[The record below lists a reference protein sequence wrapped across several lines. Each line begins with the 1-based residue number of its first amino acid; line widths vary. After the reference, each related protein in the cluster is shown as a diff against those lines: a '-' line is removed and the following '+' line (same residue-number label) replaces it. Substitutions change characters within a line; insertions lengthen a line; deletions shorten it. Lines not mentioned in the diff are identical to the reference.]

1 MYISLVFI
9 FKIVIITLCFVKAN
23 NKFSKGKQEVLME
36 IGRKVK
42 HYRILNGLTQEELAS
57 RCELS
62 KGFLS
67 QIENDLTSPSISTLA
82 DIVEVLGID
91 LGIFFTNHTTEQFV
105 FTEEDYFIDEQDERL
120 ITWLVPSAQKY
131 QMEPIKLKLDPGIC
145 SNEIAPFEGECFGYI
160 LKGTVSLKYAD
171 DKKELKTGE
180 TFYLDGKFKHQLI
193 NESNEAVELLWVCTP
208 PTF

>member
-1 MYISLVFI
+1 
-9 FKIVIITLCFVKAN
+9 
-23 NKFSKGKQEVLME
+23 ME

-42 HYRILNGLTQEELAS
+42 HYRVLNGLTQEELAS

-91 LGIFFTNHTTEQFV
+91 LGIFFTNHTIDQFV
-105 FTEEDYFIDEQDERL
+105 FTEADYFIDEQDERH

-131 QMEPIKLKLDPGIC
+131 QMEPIKLRLEPGL
-145 SNEIAPFEGECFGYI
+145 SSSEITPFEGECFGYI
-160 LKGTVSLKYAD
+160 LHGTVLLRYAD
-171 DKKELKTGE
+171 EKKTLSAGE
-180 TFYLDGKFKHQLI
+180 TFYLDGKFKHQLF
-193 NESNEAVELLWVCTP
+193 NTSDDYVELLWVCTP

>member
-1 MYISLVFI
+1 
-9 FKIVIITLCFVKAN
+9 
-23 NKFSKGKQEVLME
+23 ME

-42 HYRILNGLTQEELAS
+42 HYRTLNGLTQEELAS

-67 QIENDLTSPSISTLA
+67 QIENDLTSPSISTLS

-105 FTEEDYFIDEQDERL
+105 FGQEDYFEDKQEDRL
-120 ITWLVPSAQKY
+120 ITWLVPNAQKN
-131 QMEPIKLKLDPGIC
+131 QMEPIKLKLHPKTSSD
-145 SNEIAPFEGECFGYI
+145 EIQPFEGECFGYV
-160 LKGTVSLKYAD
+160 LQGTVLLKYGD
-171 DKKELKTGE
+171 EKKSLNAGD
-180 TFYLDGKFKHQLI
+180 TFYLDGRFKHQLI
-193 NESNEAVELLWVCTP
+193 NQSKVDAELLWVCTP